1 MKKSFAIQI
10 YLFFHQAESF
20 GLAALEAMA
29 SKVVVIS
36 SNSGGLPEVNVHGE
50 TGYLSDYNDINTM
63 VGYAERVLNDENKLN
78 EMKEKA
84 FLRAQKFDI
93 NKIIYNYEDI
103 YKSVI

>member
-1 MKKSFAIQI
+1 MSEMRPIFVSPSTFSAVVKTFCNSS
-10 YLFFHQAESF
+10 L
-20 GLAALEAMA
+20 LEA
-29 SKVVVIS
+29 
-36 SNSGGLPEVNVHGE
+36 
-50 TGYLSDYNDINTM
+50 LSARTYAPTSEYNDIKTM

>member
-1 MKKSFAIQI
+1 M
-10 YLFFHQAESF
+10 
-20 GLAALEAMA
+20 
-29 SKVVVIS
+29 
-36 SNSGGLPEVNVHGE
+36 PEVNVHGE
-50 TGYLSDYNDINTM
+50 TGYLSEYNDIKTM

-84 FLRAQKFDI
+84 FLRAQNFDI